1 MTDKLTQYLTLKIY
15 APIVIGYVLIVAKV
29 ITSLCAE
36 SHRSRVLS
44 VKKKMVFGWSLDPD
58 FVSFVLLTYPEPH

>member
-29 ITSLCAE
+29 ITSQFAE

-44 VKKKMVFGWSLDPD
+44 VKKMVFGWSLDPD
-58 FVSFVLLTYPEPH
+58 FVSFALLTYPEPH